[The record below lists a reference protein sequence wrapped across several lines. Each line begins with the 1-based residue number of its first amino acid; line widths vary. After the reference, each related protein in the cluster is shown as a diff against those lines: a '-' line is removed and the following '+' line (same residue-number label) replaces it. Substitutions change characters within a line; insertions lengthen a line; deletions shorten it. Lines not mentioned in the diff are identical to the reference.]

1 MKNEIKEMINL
12 INELV
17 KISPNKGSYGISH
30 KKWKQLLDYITN
42 LQHQI
47 SLMEEDIR
55 ESKEI
60 NGELQ
65 QENEKNKEYIEFYKD
80 MSDKWKDMSNI
91 FKKSCDDYKS
101 RCEKGIEYINK
112 NKHLSMFADCREPEE
127 EWNYDLECN
136 ANNLLNIL
144 QNGSDSQ

>member
-1 MKNEIKEMINL
+1 MNNEIKEMLDL

-65 QENEKNKEYIEFYKD
+65 QENEKNKEYSEFYKD

-127 EWNYDLECN
+127 EWNYDLECS
-136 ANNLLNIL
+136 ANDLLNIL

>member
-1 MKNEIKEMINL
+1 MNNEIKEMLDL

-65 QENEKNKEYIEFYKD
+65 QENEKNKEYSEFYKD

-101 RCEKGIEYINK
+101 RCEKGIEYIK
-112 NKHLSMFADCREPEE
+112 DRFDEDKGIWIIDC
-127 EWNYDLECN
+127 YD
-136 ANNLLNIL
+136 LLNIL
-144 QNGSDSQ
+144 QNGSETNDKN